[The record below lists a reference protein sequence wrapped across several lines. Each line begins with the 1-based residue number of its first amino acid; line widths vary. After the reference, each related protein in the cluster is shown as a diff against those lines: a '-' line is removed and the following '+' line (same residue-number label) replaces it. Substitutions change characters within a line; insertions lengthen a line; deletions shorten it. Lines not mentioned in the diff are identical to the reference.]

1 MFSLIK
7 NLFIFV
13 ALIIT
18 MVIGYYLYVQRNEG
32 LLENQQVL
40 DVTVEAA
47 FFLSQLNELKKIE
60 LDTAVLGSEKFT
72 SLQKF
77 TGSITSE
84 EIGRP
89 NPFIAN

>member
-7 NLFIFV
+7 NLFILV
-13 ALIIT
+13 ALIVTI
-18 MVIGYYLYVQRNEG
+18 VIGYYLYVQRNAA

-60 LDTAVLGSEKFT
+60 LDTAVLGGEKFT
-72 SLQKF
+72 SLQTF
-77 TGSITSE
+77 SNPVTSE